1 MQRNRLLV
9 VKKAWNEL
17 NSFKTNKDRSKKLLK
32 QLVVRHDSRQQYGN
46 LTRTFQS
53 WKD

>member
-1 MQRNRLLV
+1 MQRNKLLV
-9 VKKAWNEL
+9 VRSAWNEL
-17 NSFKTNKDRSKKLLK
+17 NSLKTNKGRSEKLLK